1 MVREKGIALVVVLGR
16 VFLRVTRIIARE
28 RKEKL
33 QGIERVEDAALTR
46 RRPLSTV

>member
-1 MVREKGIALVVVLGR
+1 MVREKGIALVVVVLRR

-33 QGIERVEDAALTR
+33 QGIERVEDG
-46 RRPLSTV
+46 